1 MHHISKSAIVP
12 YSCEQMF
19 QLVNQIERY
28 PEFLNWC
35 SSANI
40 LMQSEHQII
49 ASVSINKSA
58 FNQSFTTV
66 NTLTPDNRIDMTL
79 KEGPFK
85 QLKGAWI
92 FTPLTQTA
100 CKISLELEFSFA
112 SKVLDLA
119 ISPVFTSISNAQ
131 LDAFTQR
138 AKQIYG

>member
-35 SSANI
+35 ASADI
-40 LMQSEHQII
+40 LMQSEAQII
-49 ASVSINKSA
+49 ASVGINKGA
-58 FNQSFTTV
+58 FNQSFTTI
-66 NTLTPDNRIDMTL
+66 NTLNPNTRIDMSL

-85 QLKGAWI
+85 HLKGAWI
-92 FTPLTQTA
+92 FKSLTQNA
-100 CKISLELEFSFA
+100 CKITLELEFSFA

-119 ISPVFTSISNAQ
+119 ISPVFTAISNAQ

>member
-19 QLVNQIERY
+19 QLINQIERY

-35 SSANI
+35 TSADI
-40 LMQSEHQII
+40 LMQSEAQII
-49 ASVSINKSA
+49 ASVGINKGA
-58 FNQSFTTV
+58 FNQSFTTI
-66 NTLTPDNRIDMTL
+66 NILSPTTRIDMSL

-85 QLKGAWI
+85 HLKGAWI
-92 FTPLTQTA
+92 FKSLTQNA
-100 CKISLELEFSFA
+100 CKITLELEFSFA

-119 ISPVFTSISNAQ
+119 ISPVFTAISNAQ